1 MIIGLIIMAI
11 GIIALLIGIL
21 IINSNAKKREHE
33 FRIKE
38 LEKSK
43 EIEEYK
49 RKILEKEN
57 DSIRSEGYENR
68 IIELNH
74 RIEEKQAYIK
84 SIDDEINKKSYDL
97 STIVLKWEYLSQLKD
112 EYSAKLEKI
121 QSERD
126 LTADEL
132 KTLTEGLEASKT
144 ALQEFSRD
152 IDNLRKEI
160 KDLQEQKRLAILY
173 QDENEK
179 DWWELDIDDKEKS
192 LILIL
197 ERIKTDYPEIQMD
210 ISSIEWRKIWLPKLQ
225 DLCNEKDLGCKGI
238 YRLILKKDEN
248 VCYVGQ
254 AQSIKDRWYQH
265 VKKMIGVDAKGGEK
279 LYKYRPED
287 FYWTVVERDCKDL
300 NEREHYWIE
309 YFGCKEIGLNKKA

>member
-1 MIIGLIIMAI
+1 MYYIL
-11 GIIALLIGIL
+11 GIL
-21 IINSNAKKREHE
+21 IGFCIVALIALPILIVSLYKERKQHNEDYERWNKEMHGLENA
-33 FRIKE
+33 
-38 LEKSK
+38 LA
-43 EIEEYK
+43 
-49 RKILEKEN
+49 EKEKDN
-57 DSIRSEGYENR
+57 IRSDGCENR

-74 RIEEKQAYIK
+74 RIEEKQARIK
-84 SIDDEINKKSYDL
+84 SIDDEIEAKKGILAYVTLEWKYLDDL
-97 STIVLKWEYLSQLKD
+97 RK

-144 ALQEFSRD
+144 AIQEFSRD

-192 LILIL
+192 LISIL

-238 YRLILKKDEN
+238 YRLILKSNES

-287 FYWTVVERDCKDL
+287 FYWTVIERDCKDL
-300 NEREHYWIE
+300 NDREHYWIE